1 MNPDDLAHAIRIRD
15 AAAIRQLLFE
25 GDPPR
30 VRSGAR
36 TETELWDFKE
46 EVPSD
51 VKGWI
56 RTARH
61 VVALHNHRGGVLA
74 FGIRDGDLSFVGAR
88 RRMDSKVFN
97 EKLRRYVGDQIW
109 IDFHREAIADD
120 QRYLGIAIIPPR
132 GPTLASFQHDAPLID
147 DTREFIRG
155 QSARRIGDSS
165 IIMERD
171 EAVQYQASLA
181 PPAIGSPYAIDEPFF
196 RILSLETPHFI
207 PRNELTSRIL
217 DALRDPRTSVT
228 SLIGIGGTGKTTL
241 ATWAALQAFDSGMFG
256 FIVSTT
262 AKDRELTSEGIQSL
276 GRSLTSYET
285 LLESIADVLGFPELK
300 SADLN
305 DREAGI
311 RELLQDSKGLLYVD
325 NLETVDDPRV
335 ITFLDD
341 LPVGVRA
348 LVTSRRSTV
357 RVSVRPIDVG
367 PLSEKEARSMVR
379 SLQPEPGLGYIANL
393 TDAEIARIAKACDY
407 LPLALRWTLTRAE
420 SASEAVHRADA
431 LHDSRSG
438 ADAELLEFAF
448 RRVFEEMTGTERA
461 VMQTLS
467 IFQEPSA
474 YEALV
479 AGSGDKAHA
488 VSDALEGLVRDAMVQ
503 RRFDSDR
510 NDYVYA
516 LAPLTRT
523 FVLGELRREAGTEQR
538 IRQRLSDWYEARDI
552 ANSDDRTVVREIRQG
567 RASAELGLLDLA
579 ISAERRGDYRSAQD
593 MYEQAISRNP
603 TSWKAARKY
612 AEFER
617 HVNRNMT
624 NALALYERA
633 AANAPRR
640 GQDRALIFREWGML
654 LRDSGRPDATDSA
667 IEKFEV
673 ALIETPN
680 DPTLVHALATMYD
693 RKGVFRRVIELLEPF
708 KTHARR
714 KTREM
719 SLQLLLRAYE
729 RTGGIG
735 EAAQAK
741 AELAE
746 LRGSVR

>member
-1 MNPDDLAHAIRIRD
+1 VNSDDLAHAIRIRD

-46 EVPSD
+46 EIPSD

-61 VVALHNHRGGVLA
+61 VVALHNNRGGVLA
-74 FGIRDGDLSFVGAR
+74 FGIRDGDLAFVGAR
-88 RRMDSKVFN
+88 RRIDSKVFN

-109 IDFHREAIADD
+109 IDFHREAIADN

-147 DTREFIRG
+147 GTREFLRG
-155 QSARRIGDSS
+155 QSARRLGDSS

-171 EAVQYQASLA
+171 EAAQYQASLA
-181 PPAIGSPYAIDEPFF
+181 PPVIGSPYAVNEPFF

-207 PRNELTSRIL
+207 PRNELTSRML

-228 SLIGIGGTGKTTL
+228 SLIGVGGTGKTTL

-285 LLESIADVLGFPELK
+285 LLESIADVLGFPEFK
-300 SADLN
+300 SADLI

-311 RELLQDSKGLLYVD
+311 RELLQDSNGLLYID

-335 ITFLDD
+335 VTFLDD

-348 LVTSRRSTV
+348 LVTSRRATV

-367 PLSEKEARSMVR
+367 PLSEQEARSMVR
-379 SLQPEPGLGYIANL
+379 SLQPEPGLGYVASL
-393 TDAEIARIAKACDY
+393 TDAEIARIAKACDH
-407 LPLALRWTLTRAE
+407 LPLALRWTLTRAQ

-431 LHDSRSG
+431 LHDSRGS

-461 VMQTLS
+461 VMRTLS
-467 IFQEPSA
+467 IFQDPSA

-479 AGSGDKAHA
+479 AGSGDNAHS
-488 VSDALEGLVRDAMVQ
+488 VSDALEALVRDALVQ

-510 NDYVYA
+510 NDYVFA

-538 IRQRLSDWYEARDI
+538 IRRRLSDWYEARDI

-579 ISAERRGDYRSAQD
+579 ISAERRDDYRSAQD

-603 TSWKAARKY
+603 TSWKAARRY

-617 HVNRNMT
+617 HVNRNTT

-654 LRDSGRPDATDSA
+654 LRDSGRPDATDAA

-680 DPTLVHALATMYD
+680 DSMLVHALATMYD
-693 RKGVFRRVIELLEPF
+693 RKGVYRRVIELLEPL
-708 KTHARR
+708 KTHASR

-719 SLQLLLRAYE
+719 SLQFLVKV
-729 RTGGIG
+729 TGP
-735 EAAQAK
+735 
-741 AELAE
+741 
-746 LRGSVR
+746 RFSVRLL